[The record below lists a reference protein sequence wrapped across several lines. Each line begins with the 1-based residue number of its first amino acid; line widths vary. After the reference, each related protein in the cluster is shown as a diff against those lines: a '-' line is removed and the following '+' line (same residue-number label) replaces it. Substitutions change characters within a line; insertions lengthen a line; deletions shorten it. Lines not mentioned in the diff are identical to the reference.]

1 MNLLD
6 FSQFISSESR
16 GKIKFKN
23 KTKQNK
29 KTVIYPGYTTT
40 HWRRKEGSP
49 FKNEWYKNSQ

>member
-16 GKIKFKN
+16 GKIKFK
-23 KTKQNK
+23 KTKQK
-29 KTVIYPGYTTT
+29 KAVIYPGYTTT
-40 HWRRKEGSP
+40 QWRRKEGSP